1 MPPSTD
7 TRGQRC
13 SVGWTGGAS
22 GQRSG
27 PQRQPPGCV
36 PARPGRPAHT
46 HQHASRPHRGPSTHA
61 WQWWGVALLTAAS
74 VPAHSGLGLGLVGG
88 GVAPGPPTRGG
99 HRLVGTFWAMAESPR
114 CPRLGPGFRMEVR
127 CPPTGA
133 GFWVG
138 TGGKGARVPA
148 WDTQGCGAARPASAE
163 SPAQHTGLRS
173 DPSAGRGTYERGRGH
188 GPTEQPS
195 PAGQPGGRGDRDRK
209 GERQGHATE
218 ETRAELQPLCPARR
232 RRGAERPP
240 ESRQPRRPCCGGCGS
255 RLAASSPQRG
265 GCSRGGGSCPRGS
278 PAPG

>member
-1 MPPSTD
+1 MD
-7 TRGQRC
+7 RRGL
-13 SVGWTGGAS
+13 GAEEWS
-22 GQRSG
+22 AEAAAWLR
-27 PQRQPPGCV
+27 P
-36 PARPGRPAHT
+36 RPGLVGPPT
-46 HQHASRPHRGPSTHA
+46 QQQASMPHGGLSTHA
-61 WQWWGVALLTAAS
+61 WQWWGVALLTAAP

-114 CPRLGPGFRMEVR
+114 YPRLGPGFRMGAR

-148 WDTQGCGAARPASAE
+148 WDAQGCGAACPASE

-218 ETRAELQPLCPARR
+218 ETRAELQPLCPAWR

-240 ESRQPRRPCCGGCGS
+240 ESRQPTTAEALLRRLWLPPGSFFAPARGLLPGRGLLSPRQPGS
-255 RLAASSPQRG
+255 RLKRPFGWGEGFSIP
-265 GCSRGGGSCPRGS
+265 
-278 PAPG
+278 

>member
-1 MPPSTD
+1 
-7 TRGQRC
+7 
-13 SVGWTGGAS
+13 
-22 GQRSG
+22 
-27 PQRQPPGCV
+27 
-36 PARPGRPAHT
+36 
-46 HQHASRPHRGPSTHA
+46 
-61 WQWWGVALLTAAS
+61 
-74 VPAHSGLGLGLVGG
+74 
-88 GVAPGPPTRGG
+88 
-99 HRLVGTFWAMAESPR
+99 MAESPR

-209 GERQGHATE
+209 
-218 ETRAELQPLCPARR
+218 ELWR
-232 RRGAERPP
+232 
-240 ESRQPRRPCCGGCGS
+240 
-255 RLAASSPQRG
+255 SPWQ
-265 GCSRGGGSCPRGS
+265 S
-278 PAPG
+278 PAPRAPGRPAEAVGSAVGSLSPPAFAVGFQNFTTGAASPRPPQQPSALHTAGTRQILQGSGEPSGLGLREAPASPKLRAPVD